1 MKIRLPLFLTLLL
14 SAILPVGAQ
23 PEGNLGKQL
32 RELDRV
38 IANREV
44 YAARREGQFEE
55 IKRRLAHGSL
65 SPEERFADYGRL
77 FNEYLSFQVDTAIH
91 YALLKK
97 ELALG
102 TGDSLKILET
112 DLNLAQ
118 IYSIAGL
125 NQDAFEILNAMSTR
139 HFTPFLR
146 SYYHNIY
153 SILYENIYQSIDN
166 PELKRHHYELLH
178 DAYTD
183 LLGSQSPDEDGSSYY
198 YTKANLL
205 NLENRHSEAREWLET
220 NAERMKT
227 NMREEAIY
235 YYLLAETCIHGGGTR
250 GEAERFYVRSAVI
263 DLKTGIKE
271 YVSLHRLAQML
282 YADGEINRA
291 YRYLKVA
298 LEDANYCN
306 SQKRLVKVSQL
317 LPIIDNDYQIRRNRQ
332 QRNLYISLSF
342 LALLVVLLIAALTYI
357 NKLYRNNRR
366 VGLRLAALNNELKE
380 LNSHLSESN
389 LIKQTYIVRYMDFC
403 LSYIDQM
410 DSRLKRIAR
419 LLDGNNRDALRKALD
434 PAAFARENLEL
445 FYNNFDITFLK
456 LFPSFVE
463 EYNKLLKPSE
473 RIVLKAPDVL
483 TTELRIY
490 ALVRL
495 GITDSVQIAQFLH
508 CSLSTVYNNRTSARN
523 KACVDRSRF
532 EHFVARI
539 GIAEEIGS
547 DGLK

>member
-55 IKRRLAHGSL
+55 IKRRLAHGNL

-97 ELALG
+97 ELALE

-153 SILYENIYQSIDN
+153 SILYENVYQSIDN
-166 PELKRHHYELLH
+166 PELKRHHNELLH

-250 GEAERFYVRSAVI
+250 GEAERFYVRSAII

-306 SQKRLVKVSQL
+306 SQKR
-317 LPIIDNDYQIRRNRQ
+317 RW
-332 QRNLYISLSF
+332 
-342 LALLVVLLIAALTYI
+342 
-357 NKLYRNNRR
+357 
-366 VGLRLAALNNELKE
+366 
-380 LNSHLSESN
+380 
-389 LIKQTYIVRYMDFC
+389 
-403 LSYIDQM
+403 
-410 DSRLKRIAR
+410 SRCRSCCR
-419 LLDGNNRDALRKALD
+419 
-434 PAAFARENLEL
+434 
-445 FYNNFDITFLK
+445 
-456 LFPSFVE
+456 
-463 EYNKLLKPSE
+463 
-473 RIVLKAPDVL
+473 
-483 TTELRIY
+483 
-490 ALVRL
+490 
-495 GITDSVQIAQFLH
+495 
-508 CSLSTVYNNRTSARN
+508 LSTTTIRYAATASSAIFTSVFPFWP
-523 KACVDRSRF
+523 C
-532 EHFVARI
+532 
-539 GIAEEIGS
+539 
-547 DGLK
+547 

>member
-1 MKIRLPLFLTLLL
+1 
-14 SAILPVGAQ
+14 
-23 PEGNLGKQL
+23 
-32 RELDRV
+32 
-38 IANREV
+38 
-44 YAARREGQFEE
+44 
-55 IKRRLAHGSL
+55 
-65 SPEERFADYGRL
+65 
-77 FNEYLSFQVDTAIH
+77 
-91 YALLKK
+91 
-97 ELALG
+97 
-102 TGDSLKILET
+102 
-112 DLNLAQ
+112 
-118 IYSIAGL
+118 
-125 NQDAFEILNAMSTR
+125 
-139 HFTPFLR
+139 
-146 SYYHNIY
+146 
-153 SILYENIYQSIDN
+153 
-166 PELKRHHYELLH
+166 
-178 DAYTD
+178 
-183 LLGSQSPDEDGSSYY
+183 
-198 YTKANLL
+198 
-205 NLENRHSEAREWLET
+205 
-220 NAERMKT
+220 
-227 NMREEAIY
+227 
-235 YYLLAETCIHGGGTR
+235 
-250 GEAERFYVRSAVI
+250 
-263 DLKTGIKE
+263 
-271 YVSLHRLAQML
+271 ML

-403 LSYIDQM
+403 LNYIDQM

-473 RIVLKAPDVL
+473 RIVLKAPDAL

-495 GITDSVQIAQFLH
+495 GITAQ
-508 CSLSTVYNNRTSARN
+508 RA
-523 KACVDRSRF
+523 DRAVPALF
-532 EHFVARI
+532 AL
-539 GIAEEIGS
+539 
-547 DGLK
+547 DGL

>member
-1 MKIRLPLFLTLLL
+1 MKIRLLLSLMLLL
-14 SAILPVGAQ
+14 PAALPAGAQ
-23 PEGNLGKQL
+23 PAENLGKQF

-55 IKRRLAHGSL
+55 IKYRLAHGSL
-65 SPEERFADYGRL
+65 SPEERFYDYGRL
-77 FNEYLSFQVDTAIH
+77 FNEYLSYQVDTAIH

-97 ELALG
+97 ELALRS
-102 TGDSLKILET
+102 GDSLKILET

-118 IYSIAGL
+118 IYAIAGL

-139 HFTPFLR
+139 HFTPFLH

-153 SILYENIYQSIDN
+153 SLLYEDVYQSIDN

-178 DAYTD
+178 DAYTT
-183 LLGSQSPDEDGSSYY
+183 LLGSQSPNEDGSSYY

-250 GEAERFYVRSAVI
+250 GEAERFYVRSAII

-403 LSYIDQM
+403 LNYIDQM

-456 LFPSFVE
+456 TLSRRSWRSTINAEALRTHRV
-463 EYNKLLKPSE
+463 
-473 RIVLKAPDVL
+473 KAPDAL
-483 TTELRIY
+483 TTELRTMRSSGW
-490 ALVRL
+490 VSP
-495 GITDSVQIAQFLH
+495 T
-508 CSLSTVYNNRTSARN
+508 
-523 KACVDRSRF
+523 ACRSRSSCI
-532 EHFVARI
+532 VRSRRSITTGPRPATRLVW
-539 GIAEEIGS
+539 IAAASNIS
-547 DGLK
+547 SPASA

>member
-153 SILYENIYQSIDN
+153 Y
-166 PELKRHHYELLH
+166 
-178 DAYTD
+178 
-183 LLGSQSPDEDGSSYY
+183 
-198 YTKANLL
+198 
-205 NLENRHSEAREWLET
+205 
-220 NAERMKT
+220 
-227 NMREEAIY
+227 
-235 YYLLAETCIHGGGTR
+235 
-250 GEAERFYVRSAVI
+250 
-263 DLKTGIKE
+263 
-271 YVSLHRLAQML
+271 
-282 YADGEINRA
+282 
-291 YRYLKVA
+291 
-298 LEDANYCN
+298 
-306 SQKRLVKVSQL
+306 
-317 LPIIDNDYQIRRNRQ
+317 
-332 QRNLYISLSF
+332 
-342 LALLVVLLIAALTYI
+342 
-357 NKLYRNNRR
+357 
-366 VGLRLAALNNELKE
+366 
-380 LNSHLSESN
+380 
-389 LIKQTYIVRYMDFC
+389 
-403 LSYIDQM
+403 
-410 DSRLKRIAR
+410 
-419 LLDGNNRDALRKALD
+419 
-434 PAAFARENLEL
+434 
-445 FYNNFDITFLK
+445 
-456 LFPSFVE
+456 
-463 EYNKLLKPSE
+463 
-473 RIVLKAPDVL
+473 
-483 TTELRIY
+483 
-490 ALVRL
+490 
-495 GITDSVQIAQFLH
+495 
-508 CSLSTVYNNRTSARN
+508 
-523 KACVDRSRF
+523 
-532 EHFVARI
+532 
-539 GIAEEIGS
+539 
-547 DGLK
+547 